1 MRSDERSGAVFA
13 ALLLLWGT
21 LLAEP
26 LHIYTH
32 YIRKVTE
39 YTAVTFNMP
48 TDTILMKIIIF
59 IVFTATGCFLFKLSD
74 SSFGP
79 FLGTTVILFTFAG
92 YVANSFVDNDIS
104 LATVFVF
111 ASTLL
116 ILAILHLLRN
126 DQILKWAGDFVIA
139 SHAVYLLTNFMFVP
153 LSKLGETIGK
163 ILYITNYA
171 DTDLSYPFDGLI
183 RIPAAVWGS
192 FIALISLLPMVYL
205 AMTRRKS

>member
-1 MRSDERSGAVFA
+1 MRSDERSGAVLV

-48 TDTILMKIIIF
+48 TETITMKIIIF
-59 IVFTATGCFLFKLSD
+59 IVFTATGCFLIKLSD

-79 FLGTTVILFTFAG
+79 FLGTVTILSTFIG
-92 YVANSFVDNDIS
+92 YIVNSFVDNEIS
-104 LATVFVF
+104 IYTLCVF
-111 ASTLL
+111 AVVLV
-116 ILAILHLLRN
+116 ILAVLHFKRS

-153 LSKLGETIGK
+153 LSHLGDTIGK

-192 FIALISLLPMVYL
+192 FIAIISLLPMIYL